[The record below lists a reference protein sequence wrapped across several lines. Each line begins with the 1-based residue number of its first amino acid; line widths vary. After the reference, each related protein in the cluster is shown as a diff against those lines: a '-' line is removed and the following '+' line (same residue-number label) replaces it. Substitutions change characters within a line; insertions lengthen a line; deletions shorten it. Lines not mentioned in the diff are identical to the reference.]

1 MPWVHRAG
9 GERSWSLCGPSAAK
23 LEAIAAVVRTVI
35 TVMTAITV
43 KKSAAMGSAAGQIRQ
58 TGTGE

>member
-1 MPWVHRAG
+1 MW
-9 GERSWSLCGPSAAK
+9 ERTERRCAPSAAK
-23 LEAIAAVVRTVI
+23 LERTAAVVATVI

-43 KKSAAMGSAAGQIRQ
+43 KKSAAMRSAAGKIRQ